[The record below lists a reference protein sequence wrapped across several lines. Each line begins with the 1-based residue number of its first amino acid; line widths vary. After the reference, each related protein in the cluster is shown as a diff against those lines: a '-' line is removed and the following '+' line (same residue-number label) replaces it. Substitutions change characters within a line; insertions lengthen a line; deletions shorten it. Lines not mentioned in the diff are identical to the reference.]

1 MITYN
6 PGQLL
11 FKQILFTVE
20 RLTRA
25 VSKRIYLALD
35 MENGMK
41 LGVAEF
47 LDQPPAH
54 KKELRV

>member
-1 MITYN
+1 MCN
-6 PGQLL
+6 G

-20 RLTRA
+20 RLIRA
-25 VSKRIYLALD
+25 VSKRIYLALG

-54 KKELRV
+54 RKELRV